1 MANDPERDRRLAARP
16 RDTFRKVQPVEDLV
30 AAFMSSEA
38 IRRMKRMKAI
48 SAALYEVLTPT
59 QIVKV
64 HPQTLKDDTLT
75 IAVEDGVLLSELRNH
90 RQAALLAA
98 LAKHKTGAAR
108 IIWRTVAAPPR
119 QRASGQRPSD
129 SRP

>member
-16 RDTFRKVQPVEDLV
+16 RESFRKVQPVEDLV
-30 AAFMSSEA
+30 ASFMGSET

-48 SAALYEVLTPT
+48 SAALYEVLTPA
-59 QIVKV
+59 QVAKV

-75 IAVEDGVLLSELRNH
+75 ISVEDGVLLSELRNH
-90 RQAALLAA
+90 RQAALLSA

-108 IIWRTVAAPPR
+108 IVWRTARSPTA
-119 QRASGQRPSD
+119 
-129 SRP
+129 

>member
-16 RDTFRKVQPVEDLV
+16 RDSFRKVQPVEDLV
-30 AAFMSSEA
+30 ASFMSSEA

-48 SAALYEVLTPT
+48 SAALYEVLSPA
-59 QIVKV
+59 QVAKV
-64 HPQTLKDDTLT
+64 HPQTLREDTLT
-75 IAVEDGVLLSELRNH
+75 IAVDDGVLLSELRNH

-108 IIWRTVAAPPR
+108 IVWRTSAAQTGPHSPR
-119 QRASGQRPSD
+119 R
-129 SRP
+129 